1 MKRRAFLSATTAALL
16 SRPLYASGASRSG
29 HTQLPR
35 VDADRLNRWLSEL
48 GAFGRN
54 ADGGIDRVAYS
65 DADLQAREWVSGVL
79 REAGLNVRIDA
90 AANLLGRREGSS
102 SELPPIL
109 IGSHIDS
116 VPGGGNYDGQ
126 VGSMAAIE
134 VARTIADRALP
145 MRHSLEVV
153 LFQNEENGKVGSRAI
168 RGEDPERYLDLMTHS
183 GRTIRE
189 GIRFLGGDPERL
201 AEARWEPGSM
211 HAFFELHI
219 EQGDVLHSR
228 EIQIGVVEGI
238 VGIKRWR
245 VTIDGFANHAGTT
258 PMDRRQDAVL
268 AAARFV
274 DAANRIVISVPGRQ
288 VATVGTIEAEPG
300 APNVIA
306 GRARLT
312 LEMRDLDLARVDT
325 IFAEIVSE
333 SERIGQSTG
342 TRFAFEEIYRTLP
355 AAADAGMQTL
365 IESTAERLGLSTLRL
380 PSGAGHDAQEIAR
393 LAAMGMIFVP
403 SVDGI
408 SHSPREFTRP
418 QDIANGADVLL
429 NTVLE
434 ADRLD

>member
-1 MKRRAFLSATTAALL
+1 
-16 SRPLYASGASRSG
+16 
-29 HTQLPR
+29 
-35 VDADRLNRWLSEL
+35 
-48 GAFGRN
+48 
-54 ADGGIDRVAYS
+54 
-65 DADLQAREWVSGVL
+65 VL